1 MMSTPNRGQQ
11 LRDYRHDDQG
21 RVRVSAQELAEE
33 LGYAHRSTITRYE
46 IGQTAM
52 SAAKLLEMCAAI
64 ERILD
69 RQRTARTP
77 ADILPAAR

>member
-1 MMSTPNRGQQ
+1 MSSQDTGQQ

-46 IGQTAM
+46 TGATPM
-52 SAAKLLEMCAAI
+52 TAAKLLKMCGAI
-64 ERILD
+64 EEILD

>member
-1 MMSTPNRGQQ
+1 MADWGEQ
-11 LRDYRHDDQG
+11 LREYRHDKQG

-33 LGYAHRSTITRYE
+33 LGFAHRSTITRWE
-46 IGQTAM
+46 NGQTAIT
-52 SAAKLLEMCAAI
+52 SAKLLEACAAI

-69 RQRTARTP
+69 RQRSARRP

>member
-1 MMSTPNRGQQ
+1 MSSQDAGQQ

-33 LGYAHRSTITRYE
+33 LGYAHRSTITRRE
-46 IGQTAM
+46 SGETPM
-52 SAAKLLEMCAAI
+52 TSGELLRTCAAI
-64 ERILD
+64 DDILD